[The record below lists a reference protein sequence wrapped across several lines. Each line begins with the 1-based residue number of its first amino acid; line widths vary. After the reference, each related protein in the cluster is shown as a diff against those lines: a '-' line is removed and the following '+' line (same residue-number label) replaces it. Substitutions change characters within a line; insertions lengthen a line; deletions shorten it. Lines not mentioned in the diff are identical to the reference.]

1 MAIDAV
7 EGEQQLIYSAS
18 RQDHLSRL
26 LNMEGILTNS
36 TQEKES
42 SDDSSTFTSPSL
54 LSTKATSI
62 DDTITPTS
70 NTHSPRRK
78 RTSTASKT
86 SDASTVKKGRKKTT
100 SVKNDEIVSLPHN
113 NETLSEES
121 VKVEEADSIDAT
133 STQKKTKRRV
143 GARKPK
149 RDQVGSE
156 PEKA

>member
-86 SDASTVKKGRKKTT
+86 SDASTVKKEE
-100 SVKNDEIVSLPHN
+100 KNDFS
-113 NETLSEES
+113 
-121 VKVEEADSIDAT
+121 
-133 STQKKTKRRV
+133 QKR
-143 GARKPK
+143 
-149 RDQVGSE
+149 
-156 PEKA
+156 